1 MDTYA
6 VFGHP
11 IAHSKSPYIHAAFA
25 RQTGQTLLYTA
36 VEAPRD
42 GFANAVMQFRAQ
54 GGKGAN
60 VTVPFKEEAFRLAT
74 AASERARL
82 AQAVNTL
89 RFDGAEIYGDNTD
102 GAGLVQDLTVNLGLP
117 LAGRRILILGAGGAA
132 RGAIPAL
139 LAQGPAR
146 LTVANRTPQRA
157 ADLVREFGALG
168 PVAASGFDALAPDHD
183 LVINATSASLAG
195 DLPPLPDAVL
205 AAVQLAYDM
214 MYGAAETPFLALA
227 RKLGCPRRA
236 DGLGMLVEQAAESF
250 LLWRGVR
257 PQTQP
262 VLVALRQQL
271 PHA

>member
-11 IAHSKSPYIHAAFA
+11 IAHSKSPVIHAAFA
-25 RQTGQTLLYTA
+25 RQTGQALIYTA
-36 VEAPRD
+36 IEAPRE
-42 GFANAVMQFRAQ
+42 GFRDAVMQFRAQ

-74 AASERARL
+74 ATSERARL

-89 RFDGAEIYGDNTD
+89 SFDGVDIYGDNTD
-102 GAGLVQDLTVNLGLP
+102 GTGLVQDLAANLGVQ
-117 LAGRRILILGAGGAA
+117 LAGSRILILGAGGAA

-139 LAQGPAR
+139 LAQNPVG
-146 LTVANRTPQRA
+146 LTIANRTPARA
-157 ADLVREFGALG
+157 EDLAREFAALG
-168 PVAASGFDALAPDHD
+168 QISASTFDALAPDYD

-195 DLPPLPDAVL
+195 DLPPLPESVL
-205 AAVQLAYDM
+205 AAAHFAYDM

-227 RKLGCPRRA
+227 RKLGCARRA
-236 DGLGMLVEQAAESF
+236 DGLGMLVEQAAEAF

-262 VLVALRQQL
+262 VLTALRQQL
-271 PHA
+271 QQA